1 MQKAYRLQQ
10 KNADIAAIPMFK
22 CKILVFLASAA
33 LFSGCAT
40 TSQLD
45 AKKHPKKESTPLTYD
60 AKNYRV
66 DTKTKPQVGNAS
78 YYAKCFHGRRT
89 SSGEMC
95 DTRLYT
101 AAHRTWPFGTIV
113 RVTMVKTGKSVLV
126 KINDRGPHT
135 KSRVIDLSVAAA
147 KQLGLIGPGV
157 AKVKV
162 EKLVKIH

>member
-1 MQKAYRLQQ
+1 
-10 KNADIAAIPMFK
+10 MFK
-22 CKILVFLASAA
+22 NRLFVLFASVF

-45 AKKHPKKESTPLTYD
+45 AKKHLDKECTPLTYD

-66 DTKTKPQVGNAS
+66 DTKTKPQIGNAS

-89 SSGEMC
+89 ASGEVC

-101 AAHRTWPFGTIV
+101 AAHRSFPFGTIM
-113 RVTMVKTGKSVLV
+113 RVTMLKTGKSVLV
-126 KINDRGPHT
+126 KVNDRGPFSR
-135 KSRVIDLSVAAA
+135 SRVVDISIAAA

-162 EKLVKIH
+162 ERLVKIH

>member
-45 AKKHPKKESTPLTYD
+45 AKKHPAKESTPLTYD

>member
-1 MQKAYRLQQ
+1 MQKPYRLQR
-10 KNADIAAIPMFK
+10 KNADIVAISMFNR
-22 CKILVFLASAA
+22 KILVLLASAA

-89 SSGEMC
+89 ASGEVC

-101 AAHRTWPFGTIV
+101 AAHRSFPFGTII

-126 KINDRGPHT
+126 KVNDRGPFSR
-135 KSRVIDLSVAAA
+135 SRVVDISVAAA